1 MALRPRLSPG
11 VPLRKDDGWP
21 IIPYAPVPGES
32 MSALALNISVEK
44 MRAEYSSLVSAGM
57 ARTGGPDGRK
67 L

>member
-1 MALRPRLSPG
+1 VALRPRLSPG

-32 MSALALNISVEK
+32 MSALALNISVEN
-44 MRAEYSSLVSAGM
+44 E
-57 ARTGGPDGRK
+57 GRR